1 MTKRRDDTTT
11 DTDNLYYSVF
21 KSLGESHIDNLL
33 EDLQN
38 SKDAINNITISQTF
52 IHWGKSHKKRYHKNI
67 NRLNLSKIAII
78 LVVIISIFS
87 VSSLSVE
94 ANRNYIYKFIIEM
107 KESFTRFY
115 YYDEVMA
122 QSDPM
127 LDINHYYYPTVM
139 LKGYSYSA
147 HKVTRDIISLT
158 YSNRIENILF
168 IQYETQGDY
177 NIDIENAEI
186 TEVDIS
192 GYTGMLIL
200 KEDKTMLFWQ
210 NDHNE
215 FLIIGSITKE
225 SILKIAESIK
235 YK

>member
-1 MTKRRDDTTT
+1 
-11 DTDNLYYSVF
+11 
-21 KSLGESHIDNLL
+21 
-33 EDLQN
+33 
-38 SKDAINNITISQTF
+38 
-52 IHWGKSHKKRYHKNI
+52 
-67 NRLNLSKIAII
+67 
-78 LVVIISIFS
+78 
-87 VSSLSVE
+87 
-94 ANRNYIYKFIIEM
+94 
-107 KESFTRFY
+107 
-115 YYDEVMA
+115 MA

-158 YSNRIENILF
+158 YSNGIENILF